1 MAAGAD
7 AGVRGRA
14 GVAGQATAEPTAG
27 GVQWEV
33 RAGVPARFHHVSH
46 GTLGIAC
53 ALAAVGHAAGRDDLV
68 RLALEGAADVVSRN
82 EAGPDGFL
90 VPHSDPLRRHMARP
104 LPAHRHRVT

>member
-1 MAAGAD
+1 
-7 AGVRGRA
+7 
-14 GVAGQATAEPTAG
+14 VAGQATAEPTAG

-82 EAGPDGFL
+82 EAGADGFL
-90 VPHSDPLRRHMARP
+90 VPHSDPQHRPGLIERYSFGWCHGPAGDARP
-104 LPAHRHRVT
+104 SACSPR